1 MKAIIVD
8 DEEKSRRVLRSLLE
22 KFCREVEVC
31 ADADNVQS
39 AIQLIEEHKPQLVF
53 LDIQMPTGS
62 GFNLLRHYKEL
73 PFEVIF
79 VTSYD
84 EYAINAIKF
93 SALDYLMKPVEVE
106 ELKAAVSKA
115 NKKTSTTNSK
125 GLQVINLLNNTS
137 DNHVEKS
144 VAVHVN
150 EKVMFIKVST
160 IMKIEAD
167 NRYSHLYTMDGNKYT
182 VTKTLKDF
190 EEFLANNKGFIR
202 INKNYMLNLNSVK
215 NYSKGE
221 PCIIE
226 IEDGSTYEVSRRKK
240 QEILEVLKKNV

>member
-1 MKAIIVD
+1 MKTIIVD
-8 DEEKSRRVLRSLLE
+8 DEEKSRRVLRNLLE
-22 KFCREVEVC
+22 KFCPEVQVC
-31 ADADNVQS
+31 AEAEGVEI
-39 AIQLIEEHKPQLVF
+39 AAQLVKDIKPGLVF

-62 GFNLLRHYKEL
+62 GFDLLRKYNEL

-93 SALDYLMKPVEVE
+93 SALDYLMKPVEVDD
-106 ELKAAVSKA
+106 LKRAVAKA
-115 NKKTSTTNSK
+115 MKKSSGSST

-137 DNHVEKS
+137 EDHVEKS

-150 EKVMFIKVST
+150 EKVMFVKINT
-160 IMKIEAD
+160 IVRIEAD
-167 NRYSHLYTMDGNKYT
+167 NRYAHLHTRDGNKYT
-182 VTKTLKDF
+182 VTKTLKEF
-190 EEFLANNKGFIR
+190 EEFLANNKAFVR

-226 IEDGSTYEVSRRKK
+226 TEDGMTFEVSRRKK
-240 QEILEVLKKNV
+240 QEILEVLKKYV

>member
-1 MKAIIVD
+1 MKAILVD

-22 KFCREVEVC
+22 KFCPEIQICGEAEGVEQ
-31 ADADNVQS
+31 AA
-39 AIQLIEEHKPQLVF
+39 QLVKEQKPGLVF

-62 GFNLLRHYKEL
+62 GFDLLRKYEEL
-73 PFEVIF
+73 PFDVIF

-106 ELKAAVSKA
+106 ELKRAVGKA
-115 NKKTSTTNSK
+115 VKKSSSNNT

-137 DNHVEKS
+137 ENNVEKS

-150 EKVMFIKVST
+150 EKVMFIKINS
-160 IMKIEAD
+160 IIRIEAD
-167 NRYSHLYTMDGNKYT
+167 NRYAHLHTKDGNKYT
-182 VTKTLKDF
+182 VTKTLKEF
-190 EEFLANNKGFIR
+190 EEFLANNRSFVR

-226 IEDGSTYEVSRRKK
+226 TEDGMTFEVSRRKK

>member
-8 DEEKSRRVLRSLLE
+8 DEEKSRRVLRNLLE
-22 KFCREVEVC
+22 KFCPQIQVC
-31 ADADNVQS
+31 AEAESVEMAVQLVKD
-39 AIQLIEEHKPQLVF
+39 IKPGLVF
-53 LDIQMPTGS
+53 LDIQMPTGN
-62 GFNLLRHYKEL
+62 GFDLLRKFDEL

-93 SALDYLMKPVEVE
+93 SALDYLMKPVEVDD
-106 ELKAAVSKA
+106 LKRAVAKA
-115 NKKTSTTNSK
+115 TKKSSGSST
-125 GLQVINLLNNTS
+125 GLQVINLLNNTAE
-137 DNHVEKS
+137 DHVEKS

-150 EKVMFIKVST
+150 EKVMFIKINT
-160 IMKIEAD
+160 IVRIEAD
-167 NRYSHLYTMDGNKYT
+167 NRYAHLHTKDGNKYT
-182 VTKTLKDF
+182 VTKTLKEF
-190 EEFLANNKGFIR
+190 EEFLANNKAFVR

-226 IEDGSTYEVSRRKK
+226 TEDGTTFEVSRRKK
-240 QEILEVLKKNV
+240 QEILEVLKKYV

>member
-22 KFCREVEVC
+22 KFCPEIQISGEAEGVEK
-31 ADADNVQS
+31 AA
-39 AIQLIEEHKPQLVF
+39 QLVKELKPGLVF

-62 GFNLLRHYKEL
+62 GFDLLRKYEEL

-106 ELKAAVSKA
+106 DLKRAVGKA
-115 NKKTSTTNSK
+115 VKKSAGSNT

-137 DNHVEKS
+137 EDHVEKS

-150 EKVMFIKVST
+150 EKVMFVKINN
-160 IMKIEAD
+160 IIRIEAD
-167 NRYSHLYTMDGNKYT
+167 NRYAHLHTKDGNKYT
-182 VTKTLKDF
+182 VTKTLKEF
-190 EEFLANNKGFIR
+190 EEFLANNRSFVR

-226 IEDGSTYEVSRRKK
+226 TEDGMTFEVSRRKK
-240 QEILEVLKKNV
+240 QEILEVLKKYI

>member
-8 DEEKSRRVLRSLLE
+8 DEEKSRRVLRNLLE
-22 KFCREVEVC
+22 KFCKEVEVC
-31 ADADNVQS
+31 AEAES
-39 AIQLIEEHKPQLVF
+39 AQRAAQLIDEHKPQLVF

-62 GFNLLRHYKEL
+62 GFDLLRKYKEL

-106 ELKAAVSKA
+106 ELKTAVAKA
-115 NKKTSTTNSK
+115 NRKSATSNSS

-137 DNHVEKS
+137 EDHVEKS

-150 EKVMFIKVST
+150 EKVMFIKINT
-160 IMKIEAD
+160 IVRIEAD
-167 NRYSHLYTMDGNKYT
+167 NRYSHLYTKDGNKYT
-182 VTKTLKDF
+182 VTKTLKEF
-190 EEFLANNKGFIR
+190 EEFLANNKSFVR
-202 INKNYMLNLNSVK
+202 INKNYMINLNSVK

-221 PCIIE
+221 PCVIE
-226 IEDGSTYEVSRRKK
+226 TDDGSMFEVSRRKK